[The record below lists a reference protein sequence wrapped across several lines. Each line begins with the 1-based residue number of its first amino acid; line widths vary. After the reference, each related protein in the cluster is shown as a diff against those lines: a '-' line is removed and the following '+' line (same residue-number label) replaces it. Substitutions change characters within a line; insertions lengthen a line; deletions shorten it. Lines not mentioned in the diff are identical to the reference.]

1 MDAFLPWTKTWDFAA
16 VATLVVF
23 AELMAAGSAARKPA
37 DVCSARKPELFASTS
52 EAAAAPGV
60 VAAVELDPVGTVEA
74 APDAAAAPEAEF
86 ADEAGA
92 LEFTRVSVPAA
103 CLSIRDNEDPAA
115 VTGSV
120 ALGVE
125 PTLAVMA
132 DADAACE
139 PEPAWDKA
147 VVLAPNVKDA
157 NAVLLKLVE
166 SSGAA
171 AGASLCPAAAS
182 SPPARSDKIPLNFAS
197 ASLSCDVAD
206 ELEVRVPAGVTG
218 SGSNEDRFT

>member
-1 MDAFLPWTKTWDFAA
+1 
-16 VATLVVF
+16 
-23 AELMAAGSAARKPA
+23 MAAGSAARKPA

-120 ALGVE
+120 ALE
-125 PTLAVMA
+125 A
-132 DADAACE
+132 
-139 PEPAWDKA
+139 
-147 VVLAPNVKDA
+147 
-157 NAVLLKLVE
+157 
-166 SSGAA
+166 
-171 AGASLCPAAAS
+171 
-182 SPPARSDKIPLNFAS
+182 FAS
-197 ASLSCDVAD
+197 DDYDGAIL
-206 ELEVRVPAGVTG
+206 T
-218 SGSNEDRFT
+218 SNAFGGAHAAMLLAHD